1 MLEIFKTTDKGLEK
15 LDAVVANCWIN
26 LVDPTTDE
34 MERIKAEGVPHD
46 FLTYPLDIDERSRTE
61 REDDGTLLV
70 VLRIPY
76 QAGPKEDVPY
86 RTMPLGIV
94 LTGQF
99 IVTISRL
106 PNEITQEF
114 ANGRIR
120 GLATAK
126 RYRFVL
132 RLLLAV
138 ASKYL
143 EYLREINHRV
153 DQVEDRL
160 QLSMRNKE
168 VQDLLMYQKSLVY
181 FATALKSNEL
191 MMERLQRGG
200 LFSKYDEDEDL
211 LEDVI
216 TENQQAIEMVN
227 ISSSILSGM
236 MDAFASI
243 ISNNLNVVMKFLASM
258 TIVLSIPT
266 IITSFYGMNVDLPLQ
281 SAPWAYLLVIGL
293 SVLIGALI
301 VVVFIRRNWF

>member
-1 MLEIFKTTDKGLEK
+1 MLTIYKTTDKGLEK
-15 LDAVVANCWIN
+15 LDDVVPNCWVD
-26 LVDPTTDE
+26 LTDPTTDE

-46 FLTYPLDIDERSRTE
+46 FLIYPLDIDERSRTE

-76 QAGPKEDVPY
+76 YAGPKEDVPY
-86 RTMPLGIV
+86 RTMPLGII
-94 LTGQF
+94 LTSQF
-99 IVTISRL
+99 IVTISRY

-114 ANGRIR
+114 ARGRVR

-143 EYLREINHRV
+143 QYLREINHLV
-153 DQVEDRL
+153 DEVEDRL
-160 QLSMRNKE
+160 QASMRNKE

-200 LFSKYDEDEDL
+200 LFSKYEEDEDL

-258 TIVLSIPT
+258 TIVLSIPA
-266 IITSFYGMNVDLPLQ
+266 IITSFFGMNVELPMAENPL
-281 SAPWAYLLVIGL
+281 AYLFIIGISIAIAML
-293 SVLIGALI
+293 
-301 VVVFIRRNWF
+301 VVVIFIRRNWF